1 MEEIW
6 KDVVGFENLY
16 EVSNLG
22 NVRSLDRYVSGKLNS
37 KRFQKGKNMTIQKTP
52 KGYYSIIL
60 HKNGMAYQMLVHRLV
75 AIAFIENKSNKDQVN
90 HLDLNKSNNNMNNLE
105 WCTNLE
111 NMRHSYANG
120 GHSGFTEKQIAAVR
134 KNQLKAAE
142 KRSRKVCQFDKEMNF
157 IKSYRNSIEASKK
170 TGSCASKIS
179 ACCAGHRKTCNDF
192 IWKYEKEILNAKNN
206 NGM

>member
-1 MEEIW
+1 MEENW

-157 IKSYRNSIEASKK
+157 IKSYRNSIEASKQ
-170 TGSCASKIS
+170 TGTCSSKIS
-179 ACCAGHRKTCNDF
+179 ACCAGHRKTCNNF